1 MVAAVVVL
9 TVDGGGAVAVGL
21 VGGDGRFDGES
32 QRVWTET
39 CQTVEFM
46 REEGCDG
53 TALRKSQAP
62 GWEWEMKLA
71 RVAVGGRSTDG

>member
-1 MVAAVVVL
+1 MI
-9 TVDGGGAVAVGL
+9 
-21 VGGDGRFDGES
+21 
-32 QRVWTET
+32 WTET